1 VWVADR
7 KAIALLDARGGP
19 FGTKSFR
26 DAVVAADPSWQDVS
40 CGARAEDGTLAAV
53 ALLARSHTAESVP
66 PWGYGGV
73 VASRA
78 LTSNETLS
86 FLDLAWGQHQFR
98 RLTVRTLGLPG
109 FMGCGRQLATA
120 SVVQIADGGAP
131 AAARYARLAR
141 RSLRRATAAGATVES
156 AASVD
161 AFWNVYADA
170 AAGGRRVVYPEGLI
184 RRLVGAGVA
193 RVHVVRL
200 GDRVVASLLT
210 LISDSHWMCWLAG
223 QTSDGRSIAAS
234 YLAYDAL
241 IREAEDA
248 GVPAVNLGASV
259 GRGAEFKRHLGAE
272 DVEMF
277 EWRRESARARA
288 TRFAAGVASTL
299 SRARM
304 TRPRAT

>member
-1 VWVADR
+1 MWVADR
-7 KAIALLDARGGP
+7 EALALLDARGGP

-40 CGARAEDGTLAAV
+40 CGARAEDGALAAV

-78 LTSNETLS
+78 LTSDETLS
-86 FLDLAWGQHQFR
+86 FLDVAWRQHQLR
-98 RLTVRTLGLPG
+98 RLTVRTLDLPG
-109 FMGCGRQLATA
+109 SLGYGRRVATA
-120 SVVQIADGGAP
+120 SVVQIAAGVP

-156 AASVD
+156 TASAD

-170 AAGGRRVVYPEGLI
+170 ATAGRRVIYPEALI
-184 RRLVGAGVA
+184 RRLVSTGVA

-200 GDRVVASLLT
+200 GGRVVASLLT

-241 IREAEDA
+241 IREAQDA

-259 GRGAEFKRHLGAE
+259 GGGAEFKRHLGAG
-272 DVEMF
+272 DVAMF
-277 EWRRESARARA
+277 EWRRESVRARA
-288 TRFAAGVASTL
+288 TRLAAGVASAL

>member
-1 VWVADR
+1 VWIADR
-7 KAIALLDARGGP
+7 KAVALLDARGGP

-53 ALLARSHTAESVP
+53 ALLARSHIAESVP

-78 LTSNETLS
+78 LTSGETLS
-86 FLDLAWGQHQFR
+86 FLDLAWHQHQFR
-98 RLTVRTLGLPG
+98 RLTVRALDLSGS
-109 FMGCGRQLATA
+109 MGYGRRVATA
-120 SVVQIADGGAP
+120 SVVQIVDGAP

-156 AASVD
+156 AASAD

-184 RRLVGAGVA
+184 RRLVGTGVA
-193 RVHVVRL
+193 RVYAVRL

-223 QTSDGRSIAAS
+223 QTSEGRSIAAS

-241 IREAEDA
+241 LREAQDA

-259 GRGAEFKRHLGAE
+259 GGGAEFKRHLGAG

-277 EWRRESARARA
+277 EWRRESVRARA
-288 TRFAAGVASTL
+288 TRFAADVASAL

-304 TRPRAT
+304 RQATVT